1 MEIFSKMG
9 KNGANGSLE
18 RFKKMC
24 RLLEISS
31 REFFSNDWQRY
42 SDLLTPQQYNHL
54 MLVRLALPCNL
65 TRIMALTGLTSAGA
79 SLFADKMVKLG
90 IFTRVENP
98 TDRRNVI
105 IDFTPQ
111 AKVAVERTEERL
123 NESITGFFDTCTE
136 EEISIIN
143 LASSLVCIKL
153 ASLDK

>member
-1 MEIFSKMG
+1 MPDNKSK
-9 KNGANGSLE
+9 GSLE

-24 RLLEISS
+24 RLLEISN

-42 SDLLTPQQYNHL
+42 SKLLTPQQYNHL

-65 TRIMALTGLTSAGA
+65 TRIMSLTGLTSAGA
-79 SLFADKMVKLG
+79 SLFVDKMVKLG

-98 TDRRNVI
+98 SDRRNII
-105 IDFTPQ
+105 IDFT
-111 AKVAVERTEERL
+111 AEASVAVEKTEERL

-143 LASSLVCIKL
+143 LASSLVCTKL
-153 ASLDK
+153 SALDK

>member
-1 MEIFSKMG
+1 MENCESK
-9 KNGANGSLE
+9 GSLE

-42 SDLLTPQQYNHL
+42 SDILTPQQYNHL

-65 TRIMALTGLTSAGA
+65 SKIMALTGLTSAGA
-79 SLFADKMVKLG
+79 SLFVDKMVKLG
-90 IFTRVENP
+90 IFTRGENP
-98 TDRRNVI
+98 ADRRNII
-105 IDFTPQ
+105 IDFTQQ

-123 NESITGFFDTCTE
+123 NESIIGFFDSCTG
-136 EEISIIN
+136 EEIAVIN
-143 LASSLVCIKL
+143 LASSLVCTKL

>member
-1 MEIFSKMG
+1 
-9 KNGANGSLE
+9 
-18 RFKKMC
+18 
-24 RLLEISS
+24 
-31 REFFSNDWQRY
+31 
-42 SDLLTPQQYNHL
+42 